1 MGCWFNDLPP
11 IIGQQAPQK
20 PSRHPR
26 RIVARPGRLGPQ
38 GRFTGVRAPCLAAE
52 DSHTVRRASCRKSAR
67 DVLWEPE
74 AGDRLRR
81 PGRGGGDITS
91 LPDPLSAR
99 DGAKDGARVLAGG
112 WGGAR
117 RLEADRDS
125 VFGGRIGGL
134 PAGRR
139 VLIEEPNPLPHPGDG
154 PRSES
159 FEGSGRFIR
168 CRTPVARSDS
178 GSRAPIQLFQR
189 HLVEVSGCVVLD
201 VVGRRILLALRPFP
215 IGGPS
220 AVTDR

>member
-1 MGCWFNDLPP
+1 MTFRLSS
-11 IIGQQAPQK
+11 A
-20 PSRHPR
+20 SRR
-26 RIVARPGRLGPQ
+26 LKNLRGTPGALSLALAGSVRK

-99 DGAKDGARVLAGG
+99 DGAKDGARGLAGG

-117 RLEADRDS
+117 RLEDDRDS

-154 PRSES
+154 PPIRVVRGQRAFHSKPYARRAIRFRES
-159 FEGSGRFIR
+159 RPYSIVPAPPRRGFWLR
-168 CRTPVARSDS
+168 RT
-178 GSRAPIQLFQR
+178 
-189 HLVEVSGCVVLD
+189 
-201 VVGRRILLALRPFP
+201 
-215 IGGPS
+215 
-220 AVTDR
+220 